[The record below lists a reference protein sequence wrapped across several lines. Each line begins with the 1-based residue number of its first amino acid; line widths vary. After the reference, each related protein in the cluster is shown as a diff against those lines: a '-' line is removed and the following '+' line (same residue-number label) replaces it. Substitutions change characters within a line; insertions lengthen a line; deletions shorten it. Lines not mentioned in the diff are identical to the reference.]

1 MRRIILIA
9 AIIALAPAAAN
20 AQTWIAACND
30 GVDLQYTQTV
40 GGKGI
45 LHMSKGDGTYQGTA
59 LVQNSYNGTIICSVG
74 DDRTPPNG
82 EHALKICA
90 DRSTG
95 FITLK
100 YKDPTGQGQS
110 ISDAQPYCRAIVSL
124 H

>member
-1 MRRIILIA
+1 MRGIFLIA
-9 AIIALAPAAAN
+9 ATAVLMPVAAI

-30 GVDLQYTQTV
+30 GIDFQYTQTV

-45 LHMSKGDGTYQGTA
+45 LHMDKGDGTYQGIA
-59 LVQNSYNGTIICSVG
+59 LVQISYNGTIICSVG
-74 DDRTPPNG
+74 DDRTPPKG
-82 EHALKICA
+82 EHALKVCA

-95 FITLK
+95 FITLR
-100 YKDPTGQGQS
+100 YKDPTGTGQS

>member
-1 MRRIILIA
+1 MRKIILIA
-9 AIIALAPAAAN
+9 AMAVLAPTAAN

-30 GVDLQYTQTV
+30 GMDLQYTQTV

-45 LHMSKGDGTYQGTA
+45 LHMSKGDGTYQGIA

-74 DDRTPPNG
+74 DDRTPQNG
-82 EHALKICA
+82 EHALKVCA
-90 DRSTG
+90 DRSSG

-100 YKDPTGQGQS
+100 YKDTTGTGQS